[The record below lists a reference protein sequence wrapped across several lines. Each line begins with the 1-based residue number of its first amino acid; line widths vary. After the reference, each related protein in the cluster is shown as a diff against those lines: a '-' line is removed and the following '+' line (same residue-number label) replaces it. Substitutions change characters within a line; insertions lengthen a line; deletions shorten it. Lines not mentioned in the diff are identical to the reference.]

1 MEFLLYSDESG
12 LRNIKSM
19 TKFEFFWL
27 SEYLVGTW
35 LVDLDSSRFIE
46 STISIKRSL
55 YMEWYGKLESHKLS
69 LMLESPVIIKELLI
83 LASVSLRY
91 FKAICDK
98 SEYTLIRK

>member
-19 TKFEFFWL
+19 TKFESYWL

-46 STISIKRSL
+46 SATSIKRSL
-55 YMEWYGKLESHKLS
+55 YME
-69 LMLESPVIIKELLI
+69 
-83 LASVSLRY
+83 
-91 FKAICDK
+91 
-98 SEYTLIRK
+98 

>member
-19 TKFEFFWL
+19 TKFESYWL

-46 STISIKRSL
+46 STTSIKRSL
-55 YMEWYGKLESHKLS
+55 YME
-69 LMLESPVIIKELLI
+69 
-83 LASVSLRY
+83 
-91 FKAICDK
+91 
-98 SEYTLIRK
+98 